1 MAYAPRSR
9 PLEYNHHAMNILY
22 ITHLLNGLL
31 MIALPIGLGIY
42 LTRKFRLGW
51 RLWWIGA
58 ATFVLSQVAH
68 IPFNSLVLNP
78 FLQGPT
84 LFSLGSK
91 VEQLVTAV
99 ALGLSAGL
107 FEELARYAMYRW
119 WAKDA
124 RSWHTGLLAGAGH
137 GGIEALLLGLIVLYS
152 YIQILI
158 IQNVGI
164 ENIVPA
170 ESLELAQQQVAQYW
184 SLPWYDTLLG
194 ALERAFTI
202 PFHIAASLL
211 VLQVFTRR
219 QLRWLWLAVA
229 WHTIVDGLAVYSV
242 SNWGMYL
249 TEVLIGV
256 CAVASIVIIFA
267 LRRPE
272 PEPAPP
278 IIEPL
283 PPPVSL
289 EEIKPVDETS

>member
-1 MAYAPRSR
+1 
-9 PLEYNHHAMNILY
+9 MNILY

-31 MIALPIGLGIY
+31 MLALPIGLGIY
-42 LTRKFRLGW
+42 LTWKFRLGW

-91 VEQLVTAV
+91 VEQLVTAI

-124 RSWHTGLLAGAGH
+124 RSWRTGLLAGAGH
-137 GGIEALLLGLIVLYS
+137 GGIEAILLGSLVLYS
-152 YIQILI
+152 YVQVLIL
-158 IQNVGI
+158 QNVGLESI
-164 ENIVPA
+164 IPA
-170 ESLELAQQQVAQYW
+170 ESIDLAQQQIAQYW
-184 SLPWYDTLLG
+184 AIPWYDSLLG

-229 WHTIVDGLAVYSV
+229 WHTVVDGLAVYSM
-242 SNWGMYL
+242 SQWGIYI
-249 TEVLIGV
+249 TETIIGTLSV
-256 CAVASIVIIFA
+256 ISIIIIFA
-267 LRRPE
+267 LRQPE
-272 PEPAPP
+272 PEPAPT

-289 EEIKPVDETS
+289 AQIEPAKETPETLDNTRYQS